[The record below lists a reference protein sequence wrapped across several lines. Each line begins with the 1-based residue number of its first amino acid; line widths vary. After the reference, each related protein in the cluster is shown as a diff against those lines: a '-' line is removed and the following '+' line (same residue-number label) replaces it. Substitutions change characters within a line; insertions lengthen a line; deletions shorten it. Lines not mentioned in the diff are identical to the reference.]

1 VAVRRIDC
9 VWLKCRW
16 RRLEE
21 DGGGWRRRRRRRS
34 VMSGRVGVG
43 REWKVEDELDADE
56 QEG

>member
-1 VAVRRIDC
+1 
-9 VWLKCRW
+9 LKCRW

-21 DGGGWRRRRRRRS
+21 DGGGWRRRRRRRRRRRS

-43 REWKVEDELDADE
+43 REWKVEDELNADE

>member
-1 VAVRRIDC
+1 
-9 VWLKCRW
+9 LKCRW